1 MSYLLIIINLS
12 FPFQVT
18 VQSVENQDDEACL
31 KILIDISEAMP
42 KYLRPQLAETF
53 GLCLKMVGN
62 EELGDSWRHLALE
75 LVVTTAETAPAMV
88 RKVREKGLSL

>member
-1 MSYLLIIINLS
+1 M
-12 FPFQVT
+12 QVT

-31 KILIDISEAMP
+31 KSLIDVAEAMP
-42 KYLRPQLAETF
+42 KFLRPQLAEIF
-53 GLCLKMVGN
+53 ALCLKMVTN

-88 RKVREKGLSL
+88 RKVKSKLHFVERYNLGCQEI